1 MSEPVFSNPDTLPP
15 PPGYS
20 QLVEVAGGRLVFV
33 AGQVSLDKDGSVI
46 GEGDISK
53 QADQVFRN
61 LSAAIASR
69 GGTLKDVI
77 KFTMFVTNMADRL
90 AIRDVRDRYLADAK
104 VKNPPASSLVQ
115 VSALFRPEFLVEI
128 EAVAWLSS

>member
-1 MSEPVFSNPDTLPP
+1 MSEPVFSNPPTLPP

-20 QLVEVAGGRLVFV
+20 QVVEVADGRLVFV
-33 AGQVSLDKDGSVI
+33 AGQVALDKDGLVV

-61 LSAAIASR
+61 LSAAIESR
-69 GGTLKDVI
+69 GGTLKDII
-77 KFTMFVTNMADRL
+77 KFTMFVTDMADRP
-90 AIRDVRDRYLADAK
+90 AIRDIRDRYLAEAM
-104 VKNPPASSLVQ
+104 VENPPASSLVQ

-128 EAVAWLSS
+128 EAVAWLSH